1 MMERWRRNRRR
12 ILTLAAAG
20 AAGAATAY
28 AVYKWWYADGGSSEP
43 DKGSEDEGQRAS
55 GSGSGGAAGS
65 RRQEAGVL
73 IDPQGRAGT
82 AQMDAEAHLQHHFDS
97 IQDIADS
104 TTLPSLL
111 PALSRA
117 LAQAADVDGPLER
130 LRQAKEG
137 RAPLSP
143 ADKLAAW
150 EELKVAAFVRAA
162 GAAWLLPLLDLFVR
176 VQLNILGRHL
186 YLESAV
192 EGSGMAR
199 PAGLPKLSAPSQERF
214 LSFAEFLAQ
223 QGAAE
228 LLALMRA
235 AAEARLAG
243 VALQETVAAGQVQQL
258 LAGISE
264 EFAERLAAA
273 ATGGTGGGSGGGGGS
288 PGRGWARFLLP
299 PPAEVH
305 ASLAPRAPDNR
316 AMLLGADA
324 LLVDARVVEELVA
337 EAEAVAAGDE
347 FAAAVAAGS
356 QAALAAAATQ
366 LAAGMGAAR
375 LPLAKAV
382 PLVAAVGGDLLAV
395 PSLRPVLAQ
404 LEPVRSLSARVY
416 GCCYL

>member
-1 MMERWRRNRRR
+1 M
-12 ILTLAAAG
+12 
-20 AAGAATAY
+20 
-28 AVYKWWYADGGSSEP
+28 
-43 DKGSEDEGQRAS
+43 
-55 GSGSGGAAGS
+55 
-65 RRQEAGVL
+65 L
-73 IDPQGRAGT
+73 IDPQGRAGA
-82 AQMDAEAHLQHHFDS
+82 AQMDAEAHLQHHFDN

-137 RAPLSP
+137 RLRLAP

-192 EGSGMAR
+192 AGSGMQR

-214 LSFAEFLAQ
+214 LSYAEFLAQ

-228 LLALMRA
+228 LLAVMQS
-235 AAEARLAG
+235 AAEAHLAG
-243 VALQETVAAGQVQQL
+243 VALQEALTAEQVQQL
-258 LAGISE
+258 LAGICAD
-264 EFAERLAAA
+264 FAERVAAA
-273 ATGGTGGGSGGGGGS
+273 GAVPQGGAGSGSGPS
-288 PGRGWARFLLP
+288 RGWARFLLP
-299 PPAEVH
+299 PEAEVH

-316 AMLLGADA
+316 AVLLGADA
-324 LLVDARVVEELVA
+324 LLVDARIVEQLVA
-337 EAEAVAAGDE
+337 EAEAVAAGNE
-347 FAAAVAAGS
+347 FGAALAAGS
-356 QAALAAAATQ
+356 AAALAAAAAQ
-366 LAAGMGAAR
+366 LATSTGAAP

-382 PLVAAVGGDLLAV
+382 PLVASVGVDLLAA
-395 PSLRPVLAQ
+395 PSLRPPLAK

-416 GCCYL
+416 GCCFL